1 MSSLLPSTAS
11 KRVPAGAQGLA
22 PASVRISY
30 RAVWGGLL
38 LIGILSA
45 SVVPSCATKRAP
57 IDVSGRHILTSDWP
71 AAKTSGKH
79 DTPDFDGRN
88 SRRSSC
94 SKKRSGNSAMQVFH
108 CSNEV
113 RSDPKMFMNEYP
125 CDTSSF
131 MHELEKGSGHL
142 EVEGTLMDVAQRHTD
157 YLASTMIPSHSGPD
171 GSTAGSRALAAGYS
185 YEVIGENIASGFD
198 NARDI
203 VFAWMCSPSHRS
215 VLLDCRF
222 SHMGVGV
229 AAVDDGMYITQTMAC
244 TTDGS
249 CGLNC

>member
-1 MSSLLPSTAS
+1 MRSLLPSTDS
-11 KRVPAGAQGLA
+11 MRVPAGARGLA
-22 PASVRISY
+22 PTPVQVST
-30 RAVWGGLL
+30 RAVWRGVLFLGVLC
-38 LIGILSA
+38 A
-45 SVVPSCATKRAP
+45 SLVPGRAATGAS
-57 IDVSGRHILTSDWP
+57 IDIPGRHILARTT
-71 AAKTSGKH
+71 AKTSNDH
-79 DTPDFDGRN
+79 DTPDERN
-88 SRRSSC
+88 SLASSC
-94 SKKRSGNSAMQVFH
+94 SSARSLDSAMQVFL

-113 RSDPKMFMNEYP
+113 RSNPKMFVNEYP
-125 CDTSSF
+125 CDASSF
-131 MHELEKGSGHL
+131 MHELEKASGYV
-142 EVEGTLMDVAQRHTD
+142 EMEGTLMDVAQRHTD

-171 GSTAGSRALAAGYS
+171 GSTAGTRALAAGYS

-229 AAVDDGMYITQTMAC
+229 ATVDGGMYITQTMAC
-244 TTDGS
+244 TTDGA